1 MPVPG
6 HLGCPWPSLT
16 PSFLLQRRRVDNAWA
31 RLLTREHLQ
40 CCCCAWK
47 ETPGTEEESPFL
59 VSQAWRE
66 LRLFLCLRW
75 LGPNHPPKPEDK
87 WEMYYRLSVLV
98 QQPCVVSARFLIT
111 TSVEDLEVD
120 ELGGGCLYSLK
131 ASLFSFTSRDIQNKH
146 LFRIEYMRICMK
158 SVYNFNYSPALSSWS
173 SEGNGYNRAVYVQ
186 NIFLVKTIWWKPQ
199 KFK

>member
-1 MPVPG
+1 MPVLGRP
-6 HLGCPWPSLT
+6 GCPWPSLT
-16 PSFLLQRRRVDNAWA
+16 PSFLLQRRRVDNVWA

-75 LGPNHPPKPEDK
+75 LGPNHPPTPEDK
-87 WEMYYRLSVLV
+87 WEIQALSFSTAAMCCICSLLNYNI
-98 QQPCVVSARFLIT
+98 SWR
-111 TSVEDLEVD
+111 
-120 ELGGGCLYSLK
+120 LGGGCLYSLK
-131 ASLFSFTSRDIQNKH
+131 ASLFSFISRDIQNIN
-146 LFRIEYMRICMK
+146 LFIIEYMCICMK
-158 SVYNFNYSPALSSWS
+158 SVYNFNYSPAVSSWS

-186 NIFLVKTIWWKPQ
+186 NTFLVKTIWWKPQ